1 MLCSIFVASYH
12 SLEPAVFVKKLSDQ
26 YVEPGKPIILEGSY
40 TGSLPISVTW
50 KKNGHT
56 ITQSK
61 KCSIITTEKSC
72 ILEILESTKED
83 AGEYTCH
90 VENEAGRDVC
100 EAVVS
105 TLGVLSNCFSFLE
118 PPYFVTHLE
127 PLEVSVGDYTTLQCH
142 IAGTPEI
149 TVSWYKG
156 DTKLR
161 STPEYKVFF
170 KDNVATLIFNKIAS
184 NDSGEYICKAENSV
198 GTASTKAL
206 LTVQGDDFILVCS
219 KLLFTVLFLLQ
230 SYQKA
235 LVPEAYI
242 SFPWFIPERKRPPSF
257 ARKLKDV
264 EHPVASNEI
273 GKDFCSAKLSVKGIE
288 IKSSSCIHFL
298 CLG

>member
-1 MLCSIFVASYH
+1 
-12 SLEPAVFVKKLSDQ
+12 VKKLSDQ
-26 YVEPGKPIILEGSY
+26 YVEPGKPIILEGTY

-50 KKNGHT
+50 KKNGDT

-61 KCSIITTEKSC
+61 KCSITTTEKSC
-72 ILEILESTKED
+72 ILEILDSTKED
-83 AGEYTCH
+83 AGEYTCY

-105 TLGVLSNCFSFLE
+105 TLGVCSLCFFLLPILSSVQFARLGTIMSLLNCFSFLE

-127 PLEVSVGDYTTLQCH
+127 PLEVSVGDYTTLQCRV
-142 IAGTPEI
+142 AGTPEI

-170 KDNVATLIFNKIAS
+170 RDNVATLIFNKVIS

-206 LTVQGDDFILVCS
+206 LTVQGDDFILACY
-219 KLLFTVLFLLQ
+219 KF
-230 SYQKA
+230 
-235 LVPEAYI
+235 
-242 SFPWFIPERKRPPSF
+242 
-257 ARKLKDV
+257 
-264 EHPVASNEI
+264 
-273 GKDFCSAKLSVKGIE
+273 FCSCKTK
-288 IKSSSCIHFL
+288 KKNCFL
-298 CLG
+298 GHTYPLLAFF

>member
-1 MLCSIFVASYH
+1 M
-12 SLEPAVFVKKLSDQ
+12 KKLSDQ
-26 YVEPGKPIILEGSY
+26 YVEPGKPIILEGTY
-40 TGSLPISVTW
+40 TGSLPISVIW

-56 ITQSK
+56 ITQSQ
-61 KCSIITTEKSC
+61 KCSITTTEKSC
-72 ILEILESTKED
+72 ILEILDSTKED

-105 TLGVLSNCFSFLE
+105 TLGVCSLCFFFLPVLSSVCFPRPGTIMSLSNCFSFLE

-127 PLEVSVGDYTTLQCH
+127 PLEVSVGDYTTLQCRVG
-142 IAGTPEI
+142 GTPEI

-170 KDNVATLIFNKIAS
+170 KDNVATLIFNKVVI

-206 LTVQGDDFILVCS
+206 LTVQGDDFILACY
-219 KLLFTVLFLLQ
+219 KF
-230 SYQKA
+230 
-235 LVPEAYI
+235 
-242 SFPWFIPERKRPPSF
+242 
-257 ARKLKDV
+257 
-264 EHPVASNEI
+264 
-273 GKDFCSAKLSVKGIE
+273 FCSCKT
-288 IKSSSCIHFL
+288 IKNCFL
-298 CLG
+298 GHIYPLLAFF